1 MGGSFSATEYIKTI
15 RAFNEKNEFTREDDA
30 NVELF
35 LQQSCDFFNVFTS
48 STLEDYRELKKQN
61 VNNLIFLISS
71 VSHQSI
77 W

>member
-15 RAFNEKNEFTREDDA
+15 RAFNEKKEFTREDDA

-61 VNNLIFLISS
+61 ANNLIFLISS
-71 VSHQSI
+71 VS
-77 W
+77 